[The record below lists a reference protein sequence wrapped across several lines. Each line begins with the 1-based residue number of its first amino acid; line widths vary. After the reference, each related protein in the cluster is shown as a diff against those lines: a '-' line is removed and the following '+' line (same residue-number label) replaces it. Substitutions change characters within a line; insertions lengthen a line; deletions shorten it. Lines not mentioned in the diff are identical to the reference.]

1 MRFDTDVSYFQ
12 IFELLLCFCSIEGVR
27 SRISRSV
34 LSTLDFN
41 GRQQFSDMLIGPV
54 NQVKEPLLA
63 TVHWAQQSPDTHDE
77 APLYALDFLTELY
90 EVTSESFMSRF
101 MMYNGDFRIVRCLVC
116 VMYVY
121 GKESDLQR
129 YFDSN
134 FCPITYFNQFKSLLF

>member
-1 MRFDTDVSYFQ
+1 MKKRQTLLSSTVVALFMNSDLRFDTDVSYFQ

-77 APLYALDFLTELY
+77 APLYALDFLTEIY
-90 EVTSESFMSRF
+90 EVSSKFYEYVF
-101 MMYNGDFRIVRCLVC
+101 DVCLW
-116 VMYVY
+116 
-121 GKESDLQR
+121 
-129 YFDSN
+129 F
-134 FCPITYFNQFKSLLF
+134 